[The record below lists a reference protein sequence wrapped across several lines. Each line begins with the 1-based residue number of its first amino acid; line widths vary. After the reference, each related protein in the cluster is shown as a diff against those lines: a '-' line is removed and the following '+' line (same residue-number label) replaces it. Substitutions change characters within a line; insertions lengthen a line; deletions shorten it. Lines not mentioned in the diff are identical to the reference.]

1 MFVAKFVV
9 LTTFASQELRAQHR
23 TEHRA
28 YLKSLVD
35 QGTLL
40 LAGPFEDEESGGF
53 LVFESDSAA
62 TVQSLMDADPFS
74 TGGAFAT
81 IRVRPFT
88 QVAP

>member
-1 MFVAKFVV
+1 MAKFVV

-35 QGTLL
+35 QGSLL
-40 LAGPFEDEESGGF
+40 LAGPFDDEESGGL
-53 LVFESDSAA
+53 LVFESESADA
-62 TVQSLMDADPFS
+62 VRAMMEADPFQ
-74 TGGAFAT
+74 TKGAFAT
-81 IRVRPFT
+81 IIVRPFT

>member
-1 MFVAKFVV
+1 MAKFVV
-9 LTTFASQELRAQHR
+9 LTTFASQQLRVQHR
-23 TEHRA
+23 AEHRA

-40 LAGPFEDEESGGF
+40 LAGPFDDEESGGF
-53 LVFESDSAA
+53 LVFEAESAEA
-62 TVQSLMDADPFS
+62 VRAMMAADPFS

-81 IRVRPFT
+81 ITVRPFT